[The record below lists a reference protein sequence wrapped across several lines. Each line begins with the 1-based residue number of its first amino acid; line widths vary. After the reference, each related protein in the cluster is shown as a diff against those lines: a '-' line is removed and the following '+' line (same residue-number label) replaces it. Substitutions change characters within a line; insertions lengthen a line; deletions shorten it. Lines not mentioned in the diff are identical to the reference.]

1 MTLKVAIQMDPIE
14 TVDIAGDT
22 TFRMAETAQA
32 RGHKQWVY
40 DFRTLALEEGRL
52 YGRARPITVR
62 REVGNHVSFGD
73 WETLDLAGAIDAS
86 VKAFGAAFDTGEPQ
100 SFMNAFLEEKRQR
113 KAR

>member
-14 TVDIAGDT
+14 AVDIAGDT
-22 TFRMAETAQA
+22 TFLMAETAQA

-52 YGRARPITVR
+52 YCRARPITVR

-73 WETLDLAGAIDAS
+73 WETLDLAEDVDVILMRQDPP
-86 VKAFGAAFDTGEPQ
+86 FD
-100 SFMNAFLEEKRQR
+100 MA
-113 KAR
+113 